1 MTVIRAR
8 DTEKDTED
16 VPTDEMLYVFTVT
29 DGGFAKKTTIDQYRL
44 QGRGGIGIKAMQ
56 ITEKRGVLVGGLVLN
71 DTDDVISVTEG
82 GQITRSLVA
91 GVPAKGRGTMGVS
104 FVKFKGDDRVVTIAR
119 NAELPTDETT
129 RTTERARS
137 DETGR
142 ADPARRG
149 AGPVSKPDDQIPRSR
164 DVAHAASVRTARPE
178 GGPAEEGRRTRVG
191 PPKGKPHVVD
201 PIEQPST
208 AAPPKSSR
216 PDDGRHPGQS
226 RTSRES
232 ARPQTPSARP
242 QRTPAPAAQPGRRAS
257 LRLVHVEPWSVTRLA
272 FVVSV
277 AMMIVAVVAVS
288 IFWLVLSV
296 TGVWGQINDSVTSV
310 LSDDGGTFDIKDY
323 LGFGRLFGLTL
334 VLSAINVVLMTA
346 LATIGA
352 HLYNL
357 AAQLLGGLEVTFS
370 DD

>member
-1 MTVIRAR
+1 MS
-8 DTEKDTED
+8 
-16 VPTDEMLYVFTVT
+16 
-29 DGGFAKKTTIDQYRL
+29 
-44 QGRGGIGIKAMQ
+44 
-56 ITEKRGVLVGGLVLN
+56 N
-71 DTDDVISVTEG
+71 
-82 GQITRSLVA
+82 
-91 GVPAKGRGTMGVS
+91 
-104 FVKFKGDDRVVTIAR
+104 
-119 NAELPTDETT
+119 
-129 RTTERARS
+129 
-137 DETGR
+137 
-142 ADPARRG
+142 
-149 AGPVSKPDDQIPRSR
+149 PDDQAPSS
-164 DVAHAASVRTARPE
+164 AARRVPSARTPTKKKSAQPKKPPNV
-178 GGPAEEGRRTRVG
+178 GG

-201 PIEQPST
+201 PIE
-208 AAPPKSSR
+208 AADNGRPTKSSAATTAVAPQVKKDKPRAAR
-216 PDDGRHPGQS
+216 PAPK
-226 RTSRES
+226 
-232 ARPQTPSARP
+232 ARPQSAPSPTP
-242 QRTPAPAAQPGRRAS
+242 QPGRRAS

-277 AMMIVAVVAVS
+277 AMMIVATVAVS

>member
-1 MTVIRAR
+1 
-8 DTEKDTED
+8 
-16 VPTDEMLYVFTVT
+16 
-29 DGGFAKKTTIDQYRL
+29 
-44 QGRGGIGIKAMQ
+44 
-56 ITEKRGVLVGGLVLN
+56 
-71 DTDDVISVTEG
+71 
-82 GQITRSLVA
+82 
-91 GVPAKGRGTMGVS
+91 
-104 FVKFKGDDRVVTIAR
+104 
-119 NAELPTDETT
+119 
-129 RTTERARS
+129 
-137 DETGR
+137 
-142 ADPARRG
+142 
-149 AGPVSKPDDQIPRSR
+149 VSKPDDQPPGSPRPGEPRRTQQVPRSR
-164 DVAHAASVRTARPE
+164 DLPSQPPAKPPVKKAQPRKAAA
-178 GGPAEEGRRTRVG
+178 GGP

-201 PIEQPST
+201 PIDTARKEPAPST
-208 AAPPKSSR
+208 A
-216 PDDGRHPGQS
+216 DYGRTTKGSPASTAVIPAVKDQQQS
-226 RTSRES
+226 AKPRTTN
-232 ARPQTPSARP
+232 AQA
-242 QRTPAPAAQPGRRAS
+242 QRTPPPAAQPGRRAS
-257 LRLVHVEPWSVTRLA
+257 LQLVHIEPWSVTRLA

>member
-1 MTVIRAR
+1 M
-8 DTEKDTED
+8 
-16 VPTDEMLYVFTVT
+16 
-29 DGGFAKKTTIDQYRL
+29 
-44 QGRGGIGIKAMQ
+44 
-56 ITEKRGVLVGGLVLN
+56 
-71 DTDDVISVTEG
+71 
-82 GQITRSLVA
+82 
-91 GVPAKGRGTMGVS
+91 
-104 FVKFKGDDRVVTIAR
+104 
-119 NAELPTDETT
+119 
-129 RTTERARS
+129 
-137 DETGR
+137 
-142 ADPARRG
+142 
-149 AGPVSKPDDQIPRSR
+149 SKPDDHPPGSPQRPGEPRRTQQIPRSR
-164 DVAHAASVRTARPE
+164 DLPDQPPAETPVRKTVQPRKASKS
-178 GGPAEEGRRTRVG
+178 GGP

-201 PIEQPST
+201 PIDAARTEPPPST
-208 AAPPKSSR
+208 ADYGRTTKGSPASTAVIPPVKDQPRSAK
-216 PDDGRHPGQS
+216 P
-226 RTSRES
+226 RTTSTQ
-232 ARPQTPSARP
+232 PP
-242 QRTPAPAAQPGRRAS
+242 RTPPPAAQSGRRAS
-257 LRLVHVEPWSVTRLA
+257 LRLVHIEPWSVTRLA

-288 IFWLVLSV
+288 IFWIVLSV

>member
-1 MTVIRAR
+1 MS
-8 DTEKDTED
+8 
-16 VPTDEMLYVFTVT
+16 
-29 DGGFAKKTTIDQYRL
+29 
-44 QGRGGIGIKAMQ
+44 
-56 ITEKRGVLVGGLVLN
+56 N
-71 DTDDVISVTEG
+71 
-82 GQITRSLVA
+82 
-91 GVPAKGRGTMGVS
+91 
-104 FVKFKGDDRVVTIAR
+104 
-119 NAELPTDETT
+119 
-129 RTTERARS
+129 
-137 DETGR
+137 
-142 ADPARRG
+142 
-149 AGPVSKPDDQIPRSR
+149 PDDQAPSR
-164 DVAHAASVRTARPE
+164 AARQVPPTRTPTKKKSVQSKKVPNA
-178 GGPAEEGRRTRVG
+178 GG

-201 PIEQPST
+201 PIDAVRTESPSADT
-208 AAPPKSSR
+208 GRSTKSSATTAVVPPAKDEPRAAR
-216 PDDGRHPGQS
+216 PGS
-226 RTSRES
+226 SN
-232 ARPQTPSARP
+232 ARPQSAPSPRP
-242 QRTPAPAAQPGRRAS
+242 QPGRRAS

-277 AMMIVAVVAVS
+277 AMMIVATVAVS

>member
-1 MTVIRAR
+1 M
-8 DTEKDTED
+8 
-16 VPTDEMLYVFTVT
+16 
-29 DGGFAKKTTIDQYRL
+29 
-44 QGRGGIGIKAMQ
+44 
-56 ITEKRGVLVGGLVLN
+56 
-71 DTDDVISVTEG
+71 
-82 GQITRSLVA
+82 
-91 GVPAKGRGTMGVS
+91 
-104 FVKFKGDDRVVTIAR
+104 
-119 NAELPTDETT
+119 
-129 RTTERARS
+129 
-137 DETGR
+137 
-142 ADPARRG
+142 
-149 AGPVSKPDDQIPRSR
+149 SKPDDHPPGSPQRPGEPRRQQIPRPR
-164 DVAHAASVRTARPE
+164 DIPTPPPSETPVRKSVQPKKASNS
-178 GGPAEEGRRTRVG
+178 GGP

-201 PIEQPST
+201 PID
-208 AAPPKSSR
+208 AARKDAPPSAA
-216 PDDGRHPGQS
+216 DYGRTTKGSPATTAVIPPVKDQPRS
-226 RTSRES
+226 AKPKTTS
-232 ARPQTPSARP
+232 AQP
-242 QRTPAPAAQPGRRAS
+242 QRTPSPAAQAGRRAS

>member
-1 MTVIRAR
+1 M
-8 DTEKDTED
+8 
-16 VPTDEMLYVFTVT
+16 
-29 DGGFAKKTTIDQYRL
+29 
-44 QGRGGIGIKAMQ
+44 
-56 ITEKRGVLVGGLVLN
+56 
-71 DTDDVISVTEG
+71 
-82 GQITRSLVA
+82 
-91 GVPAKGRGTMGVS
+91 
-104 FVKFKGDDRVVTIAR
+104 
-119 NAELPTDETT
+119 
-129 RTTERARS
+129 
-137 DETGR
+137 
-142 ADPARRG
+142 
-149 AGPVSKPDDQIPRSR
+149 SKPDDHPPGSPRPGEPRRTQQIPRPHDLPAQPPSETP
-164 DVAHAASVRTARPE
+164 VRKPVQPRKANA
-178 GGPAEEGRRTRVG
+178 GGP

-201 PIEQPST
+201 PIDTTRADTPPSAADRSRTTKGSPATTAVIPSVKEQP
-208 AAPPKSSR
+208 R
-216 PDDGRHPGQS
+216 
-226 RTSRES
+226 S
-232 ARPQTPSARP
+232 AKPSTPSAKP
-242 QRTPAPAAQPGRRAS
+242 QSKPPAAQPGRRAS
-257 LRLVHVEPWSVTRLA
+257 LRLVHIEPWSVTRLA

-288 IFWLVLSV
+288 IFWIVLSV

>member
-1 MTVIRAR
+1 MS
-8 DTEKDTED
+8 KD
-16 VPTDEMLYVFTVT
+16 
-29 DGGFAKKTTIDQYRL
+29 DQSL
-44 QGRGGIGIKAMQ
+44 P
-56 ITEKRGVLVGGLVLN
+56 
-71 DTDDVISVTEG
+71 
-82 GQITRSLVA
+82 RS
-91 GVPAKGRGTMGVS
+91 
-104 FVKFKGDDRVVTIAR
+104 
-119 NAELPTDETT
+119 
-129 RTTERARS
+129 RARS
-137 DETGR
+137 SQPPPQG
-142 ADPARRG
+142 
-149 AGPVSKPDDQIPRSR
+149 KPLKKAQPKK
-164 DVAHAASVRTARPE
+164 ATNP
-178 GGPAEEGRRTRVG
+178 GG

-201 PIEQPST
+201 PVEAARA
-208 AAPPKSSR
+208 AAPTSAEYRRTTSESPATTAVIPAVK
-216 PDDGRHPGQS
+216 GGGQS
-226 RTSRES
+226 AKKAPARN
-232 ARPQTPSARP
+232 ARPERP
-242 QRTPAPAAQPGRRAS
+242 PAERAPQSGRRAS

-288 IFWLVLSV
+288 IFWIVLNV

-310 LSDDGGTFDIKDY
+310 LSDDSGSFDIKDY

>member
-1 MTVIRAR
+1 M
-8 DTEKDTED
+8 
-16 VPTDEMLYVFTVT
+16 
-29 DGGFAKKTTIDQYRL
+29 
-44 QGRGGIGIKAMQ
+44 
-56 ITEKRGVLVGGLVLN
+56 
-71 DTDDVISVTEG
+71 
-82 GQITRSLVA
+82 
-91 GVPAKGRGTMGVS
+91 
-104 FVKFKGDDRVVTIAR
+104 
-119 NAELPTDETT
+119 
-129 RTTERARS
+129 
-137 DETGR
+137 
-142 ADPARRG
+142 
-149 AGPVSKPDDQIPRSR
+149 SKQDDQTPRSR
-164 DVAHAASVRTARPE
+164 DVPSQPPSGRPAQKTVKPRNTAKT
-178 GGPAEEGRRTRVG
+178 GGP

-201 PIEQPST
+201 PIDASRTAKSSQATTAVIPAAKEQPR
-208 AAPPKSSR
+208 KS
-216 PDDGRHPGQS
+216 
-226 RTSRES
+226 
-232 ARPQTPSARP
+232 AKPQTPTTQA
-242 QRTPAPAAQPGRRAS
+242 QRTPPPAAQSGRRAS

-288 IFWLVLSV
+288 IFWIVLSV